1 MASAEAPAGTIRV
14 EVGYC
19 PAPGEIDVSR
29 LALPAGATLSDALRA
44 SGVLERHA
52 VPGQDLRA
60 GVWNKV
66 RPLDTLLREG
76 DRVELYRPLKVD
88 PKEARRQRYKGQ
100 KSKTAAAADPS

>member
-1 MASAEAPAGTIRV
+1 MVSAEGPAGTIRV
-14 EVGYC
+14 EVVYC
-19 PAPGEIDVSR
+19 PAPGEIDISR
-29 LALPAGATLSDALRA
+29 LTFPAGATLSDALRA

-52 VPGQDLRA
+52 APGPELRA

-66 RPLDTLLREG
+66 RPLDTALRDG

-100 KSKTAAAADPS
+100 KNKVAAAADPS